1 MENINTTGIEE
12 NRHTTRVARYLVGFT
27 LYAEYPY
34 AAAQPESG
42 RIRIMDPLLDAKNQL
57 AAH

>member
-27 LYAEYPY
+27 LYAEDPY

-42 RIRIMDPLLDAKNQL
+42 RIRIMDPLLDAKNPG
-57 AAH
+57 